1 MRTHPSRQSDRASI
15 APVNPQEKDLAA
27 AASQI
32 AGASRGKQMAGGLT
46 GLSSQPRRRR
56 VPSRKSQWQQSARL
70 QSAGPSRGVLH
81 ARQIQSPRIIHT
93 FQHSCCARYA
103 LRFSSPQNADGFH
116 LPRVHFPPL
125 ACRHILVIAVGDAR
139 CAGLGKYSVVNVLDE
154 HERTM
159 AFAEIALGQ
168 IKSLRQT
175 AIPRNYEIWYV
186 YATGYNP
193 PLNKIINETL
203 ARNGRLTES
212 DLEQIYE
219 TYLSHLKITDRI
231 DKVGARVI
239 GEIDDVMSLITDA
252 LGVSVSYDATLSEAN
267 EKLSAAG
274 DRDTVKPII
283 EMLIKATGEMRET
296 NTALEE
302 RLTLSKTEISNLQ
315 QSLEAIRAESLT
327 DPLTGLGNRKYFD
340 RMIDVAVQNALANN
354 EPLSLLMFDI
364 DHFKS
369 FNDSYGHLTGDQVL
383 RLVSNSLKQT
393 IKGQDITA
401 RYGGEEFAVVL
412 PNTALRQALTVA
424 DHIRRAVMAKELKK
438 KSTGEILGRVTISV
452 GVSMLKP
459 GDDTDALIE
468 RADACLYV
476 AKRNGRNRVI
486 CEVDPEYATENHGQA
501 CVSKA
506 AG

>member
-1 MRTHPSRQSDRASI
+1 M
-15 APVNPQEKDLAA
+15 
-27 AASQI
+27 
-32 AGASRGKQMAGGLT
+32 
-46 GLSSQPRRRR
+46 
-56 VPSRKSQWQQSARL
+56 
-70 QSAGPSRGVLH
+70 
-81 ARQIQSPRIIHT
+81 
-93 FQHSCCARYA
+93 
-103 LRFSSPQNADGFH
+103 
-116 LPRVHFPPL
+116 
-125 ACRHILVIAVGDAR
+125 
-139 CAGLGKYSVVNVLDE
+139 LDE

-186 YATGYNP
+186 YATGHNP
-193 PLNKIINETL
+193 SLSKIINETL
-203 ARNGRLTES
+203 ARNGKLTEA
-212 DLEQIYE
+212 DLEQIYD
-219 TYLSHLKITDRI
+219 TYLSHIKTTDRI

-239 GEIDDVMSLITDA
+239 GEIDDVMRLVTAA
-252 LGVSVSYDATLSEAN
+252 LGTSQSYETTLTEAT
-267 EKLSAAG
+267 EKLSSAQTA
-274 DRDTVKPII
+274 
-283 EMLIKATGEMRET
+283 LQIKAVVETLVKSTSEMRET
-296 NTALEE
+296 NKALEE
-302 RLTLSKTEISNLQ
+302 RLTLSKSEISNLQ

-340 RMIDVAVQNALANN
+340 RMIEAEVQNALTSNQ
-354 EPLSLLMFDI
+354 PLSLLMFDI

-383 RLVSNSLKQT
+383 RLVGMSLKQT

-459 GDDTDALIE
+459 GDDTDSLIE
-468 RADACLYV
+468 RADACLYA
-476 AKRNGRNRVI
+476 AKRAGRHRVI
-486 CEVDPEYATENHGQA
+486 CEADPEYSAEIQIQVA
-501 CVSKA
+501 
-506 AG
+506 

>member
-1 MRTHPSRQSDRASI
+1 M
-15 APVNPQEKDLAA
+15 VK
-27 AASQI
+27 
-32 AGASRGKQMAGGLT
+32 
-46 GLSSQPRRRR
+46 
-56 VPSRKSQWQQSARL
+56 
-70 QSAGPSRGVLH
+70 
-81 ARQIQSPRIIHT
+81 
-93 FQHSCCARYA
+93 
-103 LRFSSPQNADGFH
+103 
-116 LPRVHFPPL
+116 
-125 ACRHILVIAVGDAR
+125 
-139 CAGLGKYSVVNVLDE
+139 VLDE

-159 AFAEIALGQ
+159 AFAEVALGQ
-168 IKSLRQT
+168 IRSLRQT
-175 AIPRNYEIWYV
+175 AVPRNYEIWYI
-186 YATGYNP
+186 YATGHNA

-203 ARNGRLTES
+203 ARNGNLTEA

-219 TYLSHLKITDRI
+219 TYLSHIKATDRI

-239 GEIDDVMSLITDA
+239 GEIDDVMSLLTDA
-252 LGVSVSYDATLSEAN
+252 LGMSASYDASLDGAS
-267 EKLSAAG
+267 EKLSAAKTP
-274 DRDTVKPII
+274 DQVKGVV
-283 EMLIKATGEMRET
+283 ESLLRSTREMRET
-296 NTALEE
+296 NKALEE
-302 RLTLSKTEISNLQ
+302 RLMLSKNEISNLQ

-340 RMIDVAVQNALANN
+340 RMIATAVQDALATG

-383 RLVSNSLKQT
+383 RLVGLSLKQT

-459 GDDTDALIE
+459 GDDPDALIE
-468 RADACLYV
+468 RADACLYA

-486 CEVDPEYATENHGQA
+486 CEVDPEYTAEIQSQVA
-501 CVSKA
+501 
-506 AG
+506 

>member
-1 MRTHPSRQSDRASI
+1 
-15 APVNPQEKDLAA
+15 
-27 AASQI
+27 
-32 AGASRGKQMAGGLT
+32 
-46 GLSSQPRRRR
+46 
-56 VPSRKSQWQQSARL
+56 
-70 QSAGPSRGVLH
+70 
-81 ARQIQSPRIIHT
+81 
-93 FQHSCCARYA
+93 
-103 LRFSSPQNADGFH
+103 
-116 LPRVHFPPL
+116 
-125 ACRHILVIAVGDAR
+125 
-139 CAGLGKYSVVNVLDE
+139 VLDE

-159 AFAEIALGQ
+159 AFAELALGQ

-175 AIPRNYEIWYV
+175 AVPRNYEIWYV
-186 YATGYNP
+186 YATGYNA

-203 ARNGRLTES
+203 ARNGKLTEA

-219 TYLSHLKITDRI
+219 TYLSHIKTTDRI

-239 GEIDDVMSLITDA
+239 GEIDDVMRLINDA
-252 LGVSVSYDATLSEAN
+252 LGMSASYDATLTGAT
-267 EKLSAAG
+267 EKLSHAESRDQVKTIVG
-274 DRDTVKPII
+274 TLVKSTHEMRDTNK
-283 EMLIKATGEMRET
+283 
-296 NTALEE
+296 ALEE
-302 RLTLSKTEISNLQ
+302 RLMLSKTEISSLQ

-340 RMIDVAVQNALANN
+340 RSIEMAVQNALANG
-354 EPLSLLMFDI
+354 EPLSLMMFDI

-383 RLVSNSLKQT
+383 RLVGMSLRQT

-424 DHIRRAVMAKELKK
+424 DHVRRAVMSKELKK

-468 RADACLYV
+468 RADACLYA
-476 AKRNGRNRVI
+476 AKRNGRNRVV
-486 CEVDPEYATENHGQA
+486 CEADPEYIAETQSQVA
-501 CVSKA
+501 
-506 AG
+506 